1 MSDLSAMPLSLPF
14 RHLVSFAIAAGAGWA
29 FAFFGVPLP
38 WLLGPMLSVAALS
51 IGGVTLSMP
60 QGARQTGQLLLGT
73 GIGLNFTPTVAVFVV
88 DNVAVMVICA
98 MASIL
103 FGLLSALYL
112 RKAAKVN
119 MATAYF
125 ASVPGGVVEMA
136 LQAAKWGGEVAPVS
150 LAQSLRILCV
160 VTTIPTALI
169 LMGAVGHSPFEVQD
183 LPFNIRGF
191 IILIALSALF
201 GGLMAWRGI
210 TNGWLL
216 GPLAAGALVTVL
228 ELDLSGMP
236 RELFNLSQVFIGCFI
251 GLRYRRELVLPLR
264 RFLPHALL
272 STLFL
277 IGLTV
282 LFGIGVA
289 EVTGL
294 PSATMVL
301 SVSPGGMA
309 EMSITAAVLELSVP
323 LIAAFHIIR
332 IFLVIALSGL
342 LFRYILNLKT

>member
-1 MSDLSAMPLSLPF
+1 M
-14 RHLVSFAIAAGAGWA
+14 
-29 FAFFGVPLP
+29 
-38 WLLGPMLSVAALS
+38 
-51 IGGVTLSMP
+51 
-60 QGARQTGQLLLGT
+60 
-73 GIGLNFTPTVAVFVV
+73 
-88 DNVAVMVICA
+88 
-98 MASIL
+98 
-103 FGLLSALYL
+103 
-112 RKAAKVN
+112 
-119 MATAYF
+119 
-125 ASVPGGVVEMA
+125 
-136 LQAAKWGGEVAPVS
+136 
-150 LAQSLRILCV
+150 
-160 VTTIPTALI
+160 
-169 LMGAVGHSPFEVQD
+169 
-183 LPFNIRGF
+183 
-191 IILIALSALF
+191 
-201 GGLMAWRGI
+201 
-210 TNGWLL
+210 
-216 GPLAAGALVTVL
+216 TVL